1 MSGRLIIIS
10 APSGCGKST
19 IIHDITQRGN
29 IDMTFSVSAT
39 NRKPRQGEI
48 DGVHYHF
55 LSTSEFH
62 DRIATGDFLEYEE
75 VYPGRFYGTLKSEI
89 NRALENGKNIVLDI
103 DVKGGIN
110 VKDLYGDRAI
120 SIFIEPPSV
129 DELRSRLENRGTE
142 SREVIDERIARAEF
156 ELSLA
161 PEFDTV
167 VVNDNLNEA
176 IDRTERIILD
186 FIGDKSAQ

>member
-1 MSGRLIIIS
+1 MSGKLIIIS

-19 IIHDITQRGN
+19 IIHDLTQRGN

-55 LSTSEFH
+55 LTNEAFH
-62 DRIATGDFLEYEE
+62 DRIAAGDFLEYEE

-89 NRALENGKNIVLDI
+89 NRALDAGTNIVLDI

-110 VKDLYGDRAI
+110 VKRLYGERAI
-120 SIFIEPPSV
+120 AIFIQPPSV
-129 DELRSRLENRGTE
+129 DELRRRLENRGTE

-161 PEFDTV
+161 PQFDTI
-167 VVNDNLNEA
+167 VVNDNLDEA
-176 IDRTERIILD
+176 VDRTEQIILN
-186 FIGDKSAQ
+186 FIAQ

>member
-1 MSGRLIIIS
+1 MSGKLIIIS

-19 IIHDITQRGN
+19 IIHDLTQRGN

-55 LSTSEFH
+55 LTNEAFH
-62 DRIATGDFLEYEE
+62 DHIAAGDFLEYEE

-89 NRALENGKNIVLDI
+89 NRALDAGTNIVLDI

-110 VKDLYGDRAI
+110 VKRLYGERAI
-120 SIFIEPPSV
+120 AIFIQPPSV
-129 DELRSRLENRGTE
+129 DELRRRLENRGTE

-161 PEFDTV
+161 PQFDTI
-167 VVNDNLNEA
+167 VVNDDLKEA
-176 IDRTERIILD
+176 VDRTERIILN
-186 FIGDKSAQ
+186 FIA

>member
-1 MSGRLIIIS
+1 MSGKLIIIS

-19 IIHDITQRGN
+19 IIHDLTQRGN

-39 NRKPRQGEI
+39 NRKPRPGES
-48 DGVHYHF
+48 DGKHYHF

-62 DRIATGDFLEYEE
+62 DRIAAGDFLEYEE

-89 NRALENGKNIVLDI
+89 NRALDAGTNIVLDI

-110 VKDLYGDRAI
+110 VKEIYGDRAI

-129 DELRSRLENRGTE
+129 DELRRRLENRGTE

-161 PEFDTV
+161 PKFDTV
-167 VVNDNLNEA
+167 VVNDNLEEA
-176 IDRTERIILD
+176 IDRTESVIID
-186 FIGDKSAQ
+186 FINNTSAQ

>member
-1 MSGRLIIIS
+1 MSGKLFIIS

-19 IIHDITQRGN
+19 IIHDLTQRGN

-39 NRKPRQGEI
+39 NRKPREGEI

-62 DRIATGDFLEYEE
+62 DRIASGDFLEYEE

-89 NRALENGKNIVLDI
+89 NRALDAGSNIVLDI

-110 VKDLYGDRAI
+110 VKKLYGDRAL

-129 DELRSRLENRGTE
+129 EELRRRLENRGTE
-142 SREVIDERIARAEF
+142 SREVIDERISRAEF

-161 PEFDTV
+161 PQFDVV
-167 VVNDNLNEA
+167 VVNDNLEQA
-176 IDRTERIILD
+176 IDRTEQLIVD
-186 FIGDKSAQ
+186 FIGSKPQA